1 MRIQTAGAAAIDS
14 VAVIGPDGR
23 GRRVARRTQPAEE
36 REMAAG
42 GRTPTDK
49 AQVLDRARRFLFPDR
64 VERLAA
70 LGVDLV
76 IGRREGYRF
85 WDLDGREFLDFHLN
99 GGTYSLGH
107 RHPEL
112 LEVLLDT
119 LGFADVGNHHFAN
132 PARAELAERLA
143 AATGLQYTV
152 FTPSGAEAVDVA
164 IKSARRC
171 TKRRRIVA
179 LARGYHGRSGLSGAA
194 GDDTAAAD
202 FHSDYPGEFPR
213 VPFNDLAA
221 IERVLGNGDVAAVL
235 METIPATS
243 GFPIPEPGY
252 LPGVRELC
260 ERHGSLY
267 IADEVQTGLGR
278 TGRLWGIDCWGV
290 KPDIL
295 VTGKGLSGGLYPV
308 SAAVL
313 SRRAGSWLEQ
323 DGWGYVSTF
332 GGAEPG
338 CAVGC
343 RALELC
349 AGAATLEN
357 VASIASYLRD
367 GLDALR
373 ARYPFFKGIRQ
384 QGLVMGLE
392 FDAPDGGMRMTAAL
406 YQQGIWAMFAGFD
419 RSVLQFKPGLLI
431 DRAYCD
437 EALGRFED
445 ALRSLPGSTVR

>member
-1 MRIQTAGAAAIDS
+1 M
-14 VAVIGPDGR
+14 V
-23 GRRVARRTQPAEE
+23 
-36 REMAAG
+36 AG

-70 LGVDLV
+70 LGVELV

-152 FTPSGAEAVDVA
+152 FTPSGAG
-164 IKSARRC
+164 RR
-171 TKRRRIVA
+171 KIVA
-179 LARGYHGRSGLSGAA
+179 LERGYHGRSGLSGAA
-194 GDDTAAAD
+194 GDDSAAAD
-202 FHSDYPGEFPR
+202 FLSDYPGEFLR

-221 IERVLGNGDVAAVL
+221 IERAVDDGDVAAVL

-252 LPGVRELC
+252 LPGVRALC
-260 ERHGSLY
+260 ERNGSLY

-278 TGRLWGIDCWGV
+278 TGRLWGVDCWGV
-290 KPDIL
+290 EPDVL

-308 SAAVL
+308 SATVL
-313 SRRAGSWLEQ
+313 SRTAGSWLEQ

-349 AGAATLEN
+349 ADAATLDN
-357 VASIASYLRD
+357 VASIASYLRA
-367 GLDALR
+367 GLDGLR

-392 FDAPDGGMRMTAAL
+392 FDAPDGGMRMTGAL
-406 YQQGIWAMFAGFD
+406 YRHGIWAMFAGFD

-445 ALRSLPGSTVR
+445 ALRSLQRSAVRGGDSR

>member
-1 MRIQTAGAAAIDS
+1 
-14 VAVIGPDGR
+14 
-23 GRRVARRTQPAEE
+23 
-36 REMAAG
+36 MAAG
-42 GRTPTDK
+42 GRTVSDLTADRAGAPAGRADK
-49 AQVLDRARRFLFPDR
+49 ARVLERARRHLFPDR
-64 VERLAA
+64 IERLAA
-70 LGVDLV
+70 LGVELV

-85 WDLDGREFLDFHLN
+85 WDVDGREFMDFHLN

-112 LEVLLDT
+112 LQVLLDT
-119 LGFADVGNHHFAN
+119 LEFADVGNHHFAN
-132 PARAELAERLA
+132 PARAELAARLA

-164 IKSARRC
+164 IKSARRY

-179 LARGYHGRSGLSGAA
+179 LERGYHGRSGLSGAA
-194 GDDTAAAD
+194 GDDSAAAE
-202 FHSDYPGEFPR
+202 FRSDYPAEFLR

-221 IERVLGNGDVAAVL
+221 MDRALGDGDIAAVL

-243 GFPIPEPGY
+243 GFPIPEPDY
-252 LPGVRELC
+252 LPGVRALC
-260 ERHGSLY
+260 ERYGSLY

-278 TGRLWGIDCWGV
+278 TGRLWGVDCWDV
-290 KPDIL
+290 KPDVL

-313 SRRAGSWLEQ
+313 SRKVGSWLEQ

-349 AGAATLEN
+349 ADPGTLEN
-357 VASIASYLRD
+357 VASIARYLRD
-367 GLDALR
+367 GLDGLR
-373 ARYPFFKGIRQ
+373 ARYPFFKDIRQ

-392 FDAPDGGMRMTAAL
+392 FDAPDGGMRMTGAL
-406 YQQGIWAMFAGFD
+406 YQHGIWAMFAGFD
-419 RSVLQFKPGLLI
+419 RSVLQFKPGLLV

-445 ALRSLPGSTVR
+445 ALRSLQRSAMR

>member
-1 MRIQTAGAAAIDS
+1 
-14 VAVIGPDGR
+14 
-23 GRRVARRTQPAEE
+23 
-36 REMAAG
+36 
-42 GRTPTDK
+42 
-49 AQVLDRARRFLFPDR
+49 
-64 VERLAA
+64 
-70 LGVDLV
+70 
-76 IGRREGYRF
+76 
-85 WDLDGREFLDFHLN
+85 
-99 GGTYSLGH
+99 
-107 RHPEL
+107 
-112 LEVLLDT
+112 
-119 LGFADVGNHHFAN
+119 
-132 PARAELAERLA
+132 
-143 AATGLQYTV
+143 
-152 FTPSGAEAVDVA
+152 
-164 IKSARRC
+164 
-171 TKRRRIVA
+171 
-179 LARGYHGRSGLSGAA
+179 
-194 GDDTAAAD
+194 
-202 FHSDYPGEFPR
+202 
-213 VPFNDLAA
+213 
-221 IERVLGNGDVAAVL
+221 
-235 METIPATS
+235 
-243 GFPIPEPGY
+243 
-252 LPGVRELC
+252 
-260 ERHGSLY
+260 
-267 IADEVQTGLGR
+267 
-278 TGRLWGIDCWGV
+278 V